1 MENRFV
7 DGEILLIDK
16 PYTWTSFNVVK
27 KIEISLRKK
36 FNLKKIKVG
45 HAGTLDPLA
54 TGLLVICTGRKTKE
68 IEKLQSS
75 EKEYVATIEFGKTT
89 PSYDLETEFNG
100 AFPTQH
106 ITIELIKNILKN
118 FLGEIDQ
125 VPPLYSAKF
134 IDGHR
139 AYKFARRGEDIKM
152 NPNKV
157 FIKEIEIID
166 FNNPQLVLRVVC
178 GKGTYIR
185 SLAYD
190 IGVAVKSGAYL
201 KALKRTI
208 SGNYNIKDA
217 ISVEE
222 FQENLLSLQ
231 P

>member
-118 FLGEIDQ
+118 FL
-125 VPPLYSAKF
+125 K
-134 IDGHR
+134 
-139 AYKFARRGEDIKM
+139 
-152 NPNKV
+152 
-157 FIKEIEIID
+157 
-166 FNNPQLVLRVVC
+166 
-178 GKGTYIR
+178 
-185 SLAYD
+185 
-190 IGVAVKSGAYL
+190 
-201 KALKRTI
+201 
-208 SGNYNIKDA
+208 
-217 ISVEE
+217 
-222 FQENLLSLQ
+222 
-231 P
+231 